1 MEQPFYR
8 DILAKHGIETIVPD
22 QNTREWIHST
32 IFNELGLG
40 IFKPETRTEYLAIME
55 SLKQQGAQGV
65 ILGCTEIPMLL
76 TPEECPM
83 LAYDTTQI
91 HATAAVDFALS

>member
-8 DILAKHGIETIVPD
+8 DILTKHGIEALVPEKSV
-22 QNTREWIHST
+22 REWIHNT
-32 IFNELGLG
+32 IVHELGKG
-40 IFKPETRTEYLAIME
+40 VFKVETRTEYLAIME
-55 SLKQQGAQGV
+55 SLKQQGARGV